1 MVRFEVINELE
12 RRINEMY
19 KSPDRLPVTPRKK
32 QIFLDRI
39 YKHWA
44 ANEYLYY
51 VVTSKKSASVAATEF
66 IKMMDEFCCNAGRNS
81 YLFSIAYDVAVDLTD
96 YLYSKGGC

>member
-1 MVRFEVINELE
+1 MVRVEVINELE
-12 RRINEMY
+12 CRINEMY
-19 KSPDRLPVTPRKK
+19 KSPNRLPTTPRGK
-32 QIFLDRI
+32 QIFLDRS

-51 VVTSKKSASVAATEF
+51 VVASKKSANVAATEF
-66 IKMMDEFCCNAGRNS
+66 IKMMDEFCCKGGRNS

-96 YLYSKGGC
+96 YLYSEGGC